1 MTSMRNERGSSLAEV
16 MVATLVLSVGVVA
29 VVAGL
34 QFATGGVEHGRGE
47 TTATLLAEA
56 RLEELKALAL
66 ADWNH
71 ATLSA
76 GTTTEGFGAMAE
88 APQHRR
94 VTVIVQSPGGLC
106 GERCRLI
113 RVTVFYRPVTAQGQ
127 LNEERRV
134 DVATLLV
141 SRG

>member
-1 MTSMRNERGSSLAEV
+1 MRNERGSSLGEV
-16 MVATLVLSVGVVA
+16 MVATLVLSVGIVA
-29 VVAGL
+29 VVTGL
-34 QFATGGVEHGRGE
+34 QFAIGGVEHGRGE

-66 ADWNH
+66 MDWNH

-76 GTTTEGFGAMAE
+76 GTTTEGYGAMAE
-88 APQHRR
+88 APYHRR
-94 VTVIVQSPGGLC
+94 VTVIVDGPGGPC
-106 GERCRLI
+106 TESCRLV
-113 RVTVFYRPVTAQGQ
+113 RVTVFYRPLTVEGQ
-127 LNEERRV
+127 LNQERQV

>member
-1 MTSMRNERGSSLAEV
+1 
-16 MVATLVLSVGVVA
+16 MVATLVLSIGIVA
-29 VVAGL
+29 VVTGL

-66 ADWNH
+66 IDWNH

-76 GTTTEGFGAMAE
+76 GTTAEGYGAMAE
-88 APQHRR
+88 APHHRR
-94 VTVIVQSPGGLC
+94 VTVIVESPGGAC
-106 GERCRLI
+106 TVNCRLVG
-113 RVTVFYRPVTAQGQ
+113 VTVFYRPVTAQGQ
-127 LNEERRV
+127 LNQERRV
-134 DVATLLV
+134 DVATLFA

>member
-1 MTSMRNERGSSLAEV
+1 MRNERGSSLGEV
-16 MVATLVLSVGVVA
+16 MVATLVLSVGIVA

-66 ADWNH
+66 KDWNH
-71 ATLSA
+71 ATLSG
-76 GTTTEGFGAMAE
+76 GTTTEGYGTMAE
-88 APQHRR
+88 APHHRR
-94 VTVIVQSPGGLC
+94 VTVIVNSPGGPC
-106 GERCRLI
+106 MVSCRLV

-127 LNEERRV
+127 LNQERQV
-134 DVATLLV
+134 DVSTLLV